1 MTGPVRQGGAGPAG
15 RGGGAVLCAGRL
27 YCDLVMSDL
36 PTLPAAGQEVYA
48 GALTLAAGGGAYI
61 TAAYLAALGR
71 HTGLSAHVPA
81 TPFGAAV
88 AAELAAAGLDLGPCA
103 PAPDG
108 ADPQITVAM
117 ITGGDRAFL
126 TRRAGPAVP
135 AGITVALTAGGWA
148 HLHLGE
154 LATLAEHPGLA
165 RAARAAGLTVS
176 CDCSWDAAVLA
187 RRDLP
192 ALLAGVDVFL
202 PNAMEAEALQRHAPL
217 ADHAPLVVVKDGAA
231 GARALAGGRV
241 VTRPA
246 RAAHVVDTVG
256 AGDAFNAGF
265 LDAWLA
271 ARPLDECLDAG
282 HATAAMALA
291 RAGGARG
298 LGALVPLR
306 DTTRR
311 AAE

>member
-1 MTGPVRQGGAGPAG
+1 MTGRARPTGAGPAG
-15 RGGGAVLCAGRL
+15 QGTGTVLCAGRL

-36 PTLPAAGQEVYA
+36 PGLPTAGQEVYA
-48 GALTLAAGGGAYI
+48 GGLTLAAGGGAYI

-71 HTGLSAHVPA
+71 RTGLAAHLPA
-81 TPFGAAV
+81 APFGAAV
-88 AAELAAAGLDLGPCA
+88 VAELETAGLDLGPCA
-103 PAPDG
+103 PAPEG

-135 AGITVALTAGGWA
+135 SGLESALAAGGWA

-165 RAARAAGLTVS
+165 RAAKAAGLTVS

-202 PNAMEAEALQRHAPL
+202 PNAMEAEALKTHAAL
-217 ADHAPLVVVKDGAA
+217 QDHAPLVVVKDGAA
-231 GARALAGGRV
+231 GARALSGGRI

-271 ARPLDECLDAG
+271 ARPLEECLDAG
-282 HATAAMALA
+282 HATAAAALA

-298 LGALVPLR
+298 LGTLVPLR
-306 DTTRR
+306 DTTHR

>member
-1 MTGPVRQGGAGPAG
+1 MTAPVRPEGAGPAG
-15 RGGGAVLCAGRL
+15 QGGGAVLCAGRL
-27 YCDLVMSDL
+27 YCDLVMADLLGL
-36 PTLPAAGQEVYA
+36 PTAGQEVYA

-71 HTGLSAHVPA
+71 RTGLAAHLPA
-81 TPFGAAV
+81 APFGAALV
-88 AAELAAAGLDLGPCA
+88 SELKAAGLDLGPCA

-117 ITGGDRAFL
+117 ITGDDRAFL

-135 AGITVALTAGGWA
+135 ASLEATLATGGWG

-165 RAARAAGLTVS
+165 RAARAAGMTVS

-192 ALLAGVDVFL
+192 TLLAGVDVFL
-202 PNAMEAEALQRHAPL
+202 PNAMEAEALLRHAPL
-217 ADHAPLVVVKDGAA
+217 EDHAPLVVIKEGAA
-231 GARALAGGRV
+231 GARALSGGRSV
-241 VTRPA
+241 ARPA

-265 LDAWLA
+265 IDAWLA
-271 ARPLDECLDAG
+271 ARPLEECLDAG
-282 HATAAMALA
+282 HATAAEALA

-298 LGALVPLR
+298 LGPLVPLR
-306 DTTRR
+306 DITHR

>member
-1 MTGPVRQGGAGPAG
+1 M
-15 RGGGAVLCAGRL
+15 LCAGRL
-27 YCDLVMSDL
+27 YCDLVMADL
-36 PTLPAAGQEVYA
+36 PSLPSAGQEVYA

-71 HTGLSAHVPA
+71 RTGLAAHLPA
-81 TPFGAAV
+81 APFGASV
-88 AAELAAAGLDLGPCA
+88 TAELAAAGLDLGPCA
-103 PAPDG
+103 PAPVG

-117 ITGGDRAFL
+117 ITGDDRAFL

-135 AGITVALTAGGWA
+135 AGIEAALVAGGWA

-165 RAARAAGLTVS
+165 RAARAAGMTVS

-192 ALLAGVDVFL
+192 TLLSGVDVFL
-202 PNAMEAEALQRHAPL
+202 PNAMEAEALQRHARL
-217 ADHAPLVVVKDGAA
+217 DEHAPLVVVKDGAA
-231 GARALAGGRV
+231 GARALSDGRV
-241 VTRPA
+241 VMRPA
-246 RAAHVVDTVG
+246 RATHVVDTVG

-271 ARPLDECLDAG
+271 ACPLEDCLDAG
-282 HATAAMALA
+282 HATAAAALA

-298 LGALVPLR
+298 LGPLVPLR
-306 DTTRR
+306 DTTHR